1 MHHHYTII
9 HHLFLVNP
17 DYCFLKEEKKGG
29 RQRLSYLFSFL
40 DSAVIAGT
48 HLPDCTHAAG

>member
-9 HHLFLVNP
+9 HQLFLANP
-17 DYCFLKEEKKGG
+17 DYCFLGGKKGG